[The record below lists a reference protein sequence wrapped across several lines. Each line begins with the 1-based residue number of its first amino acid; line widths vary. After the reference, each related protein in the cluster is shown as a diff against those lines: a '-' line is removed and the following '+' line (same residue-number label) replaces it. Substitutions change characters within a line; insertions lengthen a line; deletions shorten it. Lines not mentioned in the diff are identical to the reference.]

1 MVQPEYW
8 CSLASDHFLILMSE
22 FIGMM
27 IGIDVVSQ
35 ICYVTVGG
43 ERGSEVI
50 VIDRYK
56 RGKGLKNIKSS
67 VA

>member
-1 MVQPEYW
+1 
-8 CSLASDHFLILMSE
+8 MSE

-56 RGKGLKNIKSS
+56 TGKGLKNIKSS
-67 VA
+67 VM